1 MTSDRAETNPVGQG
15 RVVTVVHAGD
25 SIKTVMDTTW
35 GPVVC
40 HVRAGPAPAK
50 PRADHAESAGAEPR
64 ADRAWRRAQAHQRGH
79 STR

>member
-1 MTSDRAETNPVGQG
+1 MTLDRAETNPVGQG

-25 SIKTVMDTTW
+25 TIKTVMDTTW

-40 HVRAGPAPAK
+40 HVRAGPALAGPA
-50 PRADHAESAGAEPR
+50 STGPR

>member
-15 RVVTVVHAGD
+15 RVVTVAHAGD

-40 HVRAGPAPAK
+40 HVRAEPAPARPASTG
-50 PRADHAESAGAEPR
+50 PRT
-64 ADRAWRRAQAHQRGH
+64 DRAWRRTQAHQQGRGA
-79 STR
+79 R

>member
-1 MTSDRAETNPVGQG
+1 MTSDRAETSPVGQG
-15 RVVTVVHAGD
+15 RVVTVAHTGD

-40 HVRAGPAPAK
+40 HVRAGPAGAGS
-50 PRADHAESAGAEPR
+50 RTDH
-64 ADRAWRRAQAHQRGH
+64 AWRRAQAHQRGH

>member
-1 MTSDRAETNPVGQG
+1 MTSDRAETSPVGQG

-40 HVRAGPAPAK
+40 HVRA
-50 PRADHAESAGAEPR
+50 ESAGAEPR
-64 ADRAWRRAQAHQRGH
+64 ADRAWRRAQAHQREH